1 VRDIRDD
8 LTDRLKIIAEK
19 RRRILAS
26 IKALDMQEAAIKALL
41 EVEDARFG
49 GESLPLGEG
58 TSADANALQ
67 ATATAPTSIF
77 RRFVLERLND
87 GQEWS
92 LSRMRR
98 QAIESGLSPNEDGQS
113 LGRQLHAALLGL
125 KQQGLVEIPV
135 PGHWRLVRPRLVN
148 DEDKGAA

>member
-1 VRDIRDD
+1 MRDIRDD
-8 LTDRLKIIAEK
+8 LTDRLKVIAEK
-19 RRRILAS
+19 RRRILAA
-26 IKALDMQEAAIKALL
+26 IKALDVQEAAIKSLL
-41 EVEDARFG
+41 EAEDTRFG
-49 GESLPLGEG
+49 GESLPLGER
-58 TSADANALQ
+58 ADANALQ

-77 RRFVLERLND
+77 RRFVLECLNN

-125 KQQGLVEIPV
+125 KQQGLVEIPE
-135 PGHWRLVRPRLVN
+135 PGHWKLVRPRLVEGQ
-148 DEDKGAA
+148 DQGAA